1 MRKYLKW
8 LGFAGLWLACAA
20 LMYFT
25 LPPAG
30 EDGMAAVFPFW
41 NVFRTVALGL
51 ALAAALVVVAVLF
64 RSRKTILSFMPGF
77 RKYQPLLKLLVRR
90 DFFVRY
96 QRSVLG
102 ILWTLLNPL
111 ANMIIMSIVFSYLF
125 RNTIPN
131 FPAFVLSGTVVFGC
145 FSEATNN
152 ALQSVVGRAPL
163 LKKVYVPK
171 YIFPFSAVV
180 TAFLNMLFALLALLI
195 VMLVT
200 GAPFHIQMV
209 MMPLIFVY
217 LFVFCLGTGLLL
229 ATMQVFFRDTAHLY
243 GVILTAMNY
252 LSAIFYDINIVPVK
266 YMPFFAVNPMYHFV
280 SIFRKV
286 ALNGEWPRMW
296 DHMVCAGIAV
306 AAILLGAS
314 VFYKKQ
320 DQFIL
325 HI

>member
-1 MRKYLKW
+1 MQKYLKW
-8 LGFAGLWLACAA
+8 LGFAVLWLVCGV
-20 LMYFT
+20 LMHFT

-30 EDGMAAVFPFW
+30 EDGMAQVFPFW
-41 NVFRTVALGL
+41 NVFRSAAIGL
-51 ALAAALVVVAVLF
+51 ALAAALVVVVVLVQ
-64 RSRKTILSFMPGF
+64 SRKTILSFVPGF
-77 RKYQPLLKLLVRR
+77 KKYRPLLKLLVRR
-90 DFFVRY
+90 DFFIRY

-131 FPAFVLSGTVVFGC
+131 FPAFVLSGTVVFNC

-152 ALQSVVGRAPL
+152 GLQSVVGRASL

-171 YIFPFSAVV
+171 YIFPFSAVA

-209 MMPLIFVY
+209 MMPLVFIY
-217 LFVFCLGTGLLL
+217 LFFFCLGTGLLL
-229 ATMQVFFRDTAHLY
+229 STMQVFFRDTAHLY

-252 LSAIFYDINIVPVK
+252 LSAIFYDINIVPTK
-266 YMPFFAVNPMYHFV
+266 YMPIFAVNPMYHFV
-280 SIFRKV
+280 SMFRMI
-286 ALNGEWPRMW
+286 ALNGQWPRTW
-296 DHMVCAGIAV
+296 DHMVCAGFAV
-306 AAILLGAS
+306 AALLLGS
-314 VFYKKQ
+314 YVFYKKQ
-320 DQFIL
+320 DEFIL